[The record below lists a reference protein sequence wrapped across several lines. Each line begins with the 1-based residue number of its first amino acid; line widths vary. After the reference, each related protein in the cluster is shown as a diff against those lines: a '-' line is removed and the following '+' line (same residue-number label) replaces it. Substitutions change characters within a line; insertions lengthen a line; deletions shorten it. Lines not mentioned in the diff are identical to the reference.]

1 LHFRGLGV
9 SGESIHSFDFVTSFT
24 DARLIMGIDRK
35 SQIAIEY
42 CYIFKE
48 RHPEAHVFWTYGS
61 NSTRFEQSYQ
71 EIARKI
77 SLPGWDD
84 QKVDSLQLVYDWLK
98 DEDSGNWLFIV
109 DNADDASMFY
119 GSKSDDH
126 SGEKDNS
133 KSYARYLPNGPRGLV
148 LVTTR
153 DRRVGE
159 RLSGRQR
166 PIDIT
171 PMTATDS
178 KELLRSKMSEEHWC
192 EADAMMLVQ
201 ELSYLPLAITQAAAF
216 ISENNLTVSEYL
228 ETLFA
233 GDEDVKELLSE
244 HLEDSRRDLGTE
256 NSVMRTW
263 KLSFDQISKGV
274 PRAAEILSLMSVLD
288 YHAAPLT
295 LLRKDKDTETGFRT
309 ALGALQAF
317 SLITAGRGKDAVGK
331 MHRLVALSTQ
341 KWLELRGSLRH
352 WQTEALNVLTERF
365 PGSGQQSY
373 TDWAM
378 YEALAPHTRLVFS
391 VQFTTPSD
399 LLQCAKLLVAVSLYY
414 LSKGRYAEA
423 FEMCSRSLE
432 IRQNLLSHDDPL
444 TLDSAQTF
452 GETLLHCGE
461 LHSARSMLQRVV
473 TGREKTLGPDNP
485 DTLESLSDLTICL
498 LELDDV
504 ATAEITSM
512 RALKG
517 RQQVLGE
524 DDPNTLVS
532 LNIMAILR
540 QRQGDLVAAKELCE
554 RALKRRENLLG
565 REHPDTLM
573 TLNNLAR
580 LYYEQ
585 GDLEAAKQMFDRVLA
600 GEAKLLG
607 AEGYDI
613 QVTLSNMALVLSAQG
628 DFAGAEAVLR
638 RVLEMRERLLGLEH
652 SSTLFTVEMVAGILK
667 RKGELEAAER
677 MYRRVSERKE
687 RQPPVEEA
695 GALLRA
701 GLLFD

>member
-1 LHFRGLGV
+1 M
-9 SGESIHSFDFVTSFT
+9 SIE
-24 DARLIMGIDRK
+24 RK

-42 CYIFKE
+42 GYIFKE
-48 RHPEAHVFWTYGS
+48 RHPDAHVFWTYGS
-61 NSTRFEQSYQ
+61 NPTRFEQSYQ
-71 EIARKI
+71 EIARKL

-84 QKVDSLQLVYDWLK
+84 QKVDSLQLVHDWLK
-98 DEDSGNWLFIV
+98 DEETGKWLFIV

-119 GSKSDDH
+119 GSKSDHDR
-126 SGEKDNS
+126 GEKDHS
-133 KSYARYLPNGPRGLV
+133 KHYARYLPNGSRGSV

-159 RLSGRQR
+159 RISGRQR
-166 PIDIT
+166 PIDVT

-178 KELLRSKMSEEHWC
+178 KELLRSKMLEEQWC
-192 EADAMMLVQ
+192 EADAMTLVQ

-233 GDEDVKELLSE
+233 GDEDAKELLSE
-244 HLEDSRRDLGTE
+244 HLEDSRRDLDTD

-274 PRAAEILSLMSVLD
+274 PRGAEILSLLCVLD
-288 YHAAPLT
+288 YHGAPLT

-317 SLITAGRGKDAVGK
+317 SLITAGRGKDAVCK

-341 KWLELRGSLRH
+341 KWLELRGSLSR
-352 WQTEALNVLTERF
+352 WQAEALNVLTERF
-365 PGSGQQSY
+365 PGPGQQSFR
-373 TDWAM
+373 DWAT
-378 YEALAPHTRLVFS
+378 YEALTPHTLLVSS
-391 VQFTTPSD
+391 VQFTTTSD
-399 LLQCAKLLVAVSLYY
+399 LLQCAKLLVAVALYN
-414 LSKGRYAEA
+414 LSKGRYAKA

-444 TLDSAQTF
+444 TLDSVQTL
-452 GETLLHCGE
+452 GETLLHCGK
-461 LHSARSMLQRVV
+461 LHSARDMLQRAA
-473 TGREKTLGPDNP
+473 TGRDKALGPDSP
-485 DTLESLSDLTICL
+485 DTMESFSDLTICL
-498 LELDDV
+498 LELDDL
-504 ATAEITSM
+504 AAAEITSM

-524 DDPNTLVS
+524 GNLDTLVS
-532 LNIMAILR
+532 LNIMSILR

-554 RALKRRENLLG
+554 TALERRETRLG
-565 REHPDTLM
+565 HEHPDTLM

-580 LYYEQ
+580 LHYEQ
-585 GDLEAAKQMFDRVLA
+585 GDLETAKQMFEKVLA

-628 DFAGAEAVLR
+628 DLAGAEAVLR

-652 SSTLFTVEMVAGILK
+652 PSTLFTVEMVTSILK
-667 RKGELEAAER
+667 QKGELEAAEN
-677 MYRRVSERKE
+677 MYRRVSQRKE